1 MRIAITG
8 SIGSGKSEVGKIF
21 TSMGYIVIDTDR
33 LAAEVLKRGT
43 DVYGLL
49 VEAYGV
55 EILDPDGNIDKK
67 YLANLIFTNEHEKK
81 RVEAWMHP
89 AIWQLADNLC
99 AKFADEKFI
108 FVEVPLL
115 FETNSQG
122 RFDRSLLIITDPEIA
137 LERLMKN
144 RKIEREE
151 AFRRWRNQMDP
162 ALKMEMADDVIV
174 NNASLNEL
182 NVLLENYVMKLETLH

>member
-8 SIGSGKSEVGKIF
+8 SIGSGKSEVGKIL

-89 AIWQLADNLC
+89 AIWRLVDNLC

-151 AFRRWRNQMDP
+151 AFRRWKNQMDP

-174 NNASLNEL
+174 NNGTLDEL
-182 NVLLENYVMKLETLH
+182 KVLLQNYLMKLETLQ